1 MELESMFEKP
11 GVLGS
16 SLSNCANSLK
26 VVIVSPEVD
35 VPPGV
40 LDTI

>member
-1 MELESMFEKP
+1 MFEEP
-11 GVLGS
+11 GVLGYP
-16 SLSNCANSLK
+16 LSNCVDLQK

-40 LDTI
+40 LDTT

>member
-1 MELESMFEKP
+1 MELESVFEEP

-16 SLSNCANSLK
+16 PISNCAYSYK
-26 VVIVSPEVD
+26 VVIVYPEAD

-40 LDTI
+40 SETI